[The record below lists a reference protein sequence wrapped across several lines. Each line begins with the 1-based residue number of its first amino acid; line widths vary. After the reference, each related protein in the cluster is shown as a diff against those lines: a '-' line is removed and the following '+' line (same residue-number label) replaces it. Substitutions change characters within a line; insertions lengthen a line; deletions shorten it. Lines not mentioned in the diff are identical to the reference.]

1 MNSRNK
7 QRNRPKRSLVQGVRW
22 WWQTRIKS
30 WWTVRLPAQQQ
41 RRLNEQHTIGFQ
53 NTPPPLEDI
62 YQQDSQPNQTKSLQ
76 NETSPSSNQSIGE
89 SSSITAILTLYKRAE
104 YLPAQVEALRNQ
116 SVPPKEIWLW
126 CNNSDELIPD
136 MTHLVDR
143 VIISNSNWKFWGRFS
158 LAGLVRTQYIALFDD
173 DILPQID
180 WLKNCLDTYAAGTE
194 GILGGSGV
202 VLPETGGYSSKHKVG
217 WNGHHRDHPVEVDL
231 VGHAWFIKKTYI
243 KYMWFEEPMSWENG
257 EDIHFSYMALKHAGL
272 STWVPPHPE
281 SKPDLWSC
289 RPDFG
294 KAVGRTNSATF
305 KSTGH
310 HTVRDDIVKHYR
322 EDGWKVTTQ
331 RQEIS
336 DHVHSE

>member
-1 MNSRNK
+1 M
-7 QRNRPKRSLVQGVRW
+7 QGVRW
-22 WWQTRIKS
+22 WWQTRLKS
-30 WWTVRLPAQQQ
+30 WWTVRLPAQKQ
-41 RRLNEQHTIGFQ
+41 RRLNERRTVAFN
-53 NTPPPLEDI
+53 NTPPELEET
-62 YQQDSQPNQTKSLQ
+62 YRQESQVDPSMGSQT
-76 NETSPSSNQSIGE
+76 ETSSTSNENTSE
-89 SSSITAILTLYKRAE
+89 RSSITAILTLYKRAE
-104 YLPAQVEALRNQ
+104 YLPAQIEALRSQ
-116 SVPPKEIWLW
+116 SVAPKEIWLW
-126 CNNSDELIPD
+126 CNSSDKLIPD

-143 VIISNSNWKFWGRFS
+143 VVVSNSNWKFWGRFS
-158 LAGLVRTQYIALFDD
+158 LAGLVRTDYVALFDD
-173 DILPQID
+173 DILPQVD
-180 WLKNCLDTYAAGTE
+180 WFKNCLDTYAAGID

-231 VGHAWFIKKTYI
+231 VGHAWFMKKACV
-243 KYMWFEEPMSWENG
+243 KYMWFEEPVSWENG

-281 SKPDLWSC
+281 SDPGAWSC

-322 EDGWKVTTQ
+322 QDGWKVTSQ
-331 RQEIS
+331 RQGAS
-336 DHVHSE
+336 DHVSTE